1 MQIIIIILII
11 IWALFSIYHLLK
23 NINVKLTLIR
33 FKRHI
38 FNIEKIIRN
47 NNNPLI
53 YKSLFYIVWTIKFLM
68 IGMLTYFSIIGVL
81 NFM

>member
-1 MQIIIIILII
+1 MQLIIILII

>member
-11 IWALFSIYHLLK
+11 IWALFSVYHLLK
-23 NINVKLTLIR
+23 NISVKLTLIR

>member
-1 MQIIIIILII
+1 MQLIIILIII

-81 NFM
+81 NFI

>member
-1 MQIIIIILII
+1 MQLIIILII

-53 YKSLFYIVWTIKFLM
+53 YKSLFYIVWAIKFLM

>member
-81 NFM
+81 NFI